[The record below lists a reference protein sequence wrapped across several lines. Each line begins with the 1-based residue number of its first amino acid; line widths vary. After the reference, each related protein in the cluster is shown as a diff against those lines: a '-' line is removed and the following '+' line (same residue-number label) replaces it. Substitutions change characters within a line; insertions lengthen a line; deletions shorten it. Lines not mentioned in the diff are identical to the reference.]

1 MAKEYLRPGVFVEE
15 VPGGAFPIEGVGT
28 STAGFV
34 GIARWGPATA

>member
-28 STAGFV
+28 SAPT
-34 GIARWGPATA
+34 R